1 MDEKQKADI
10 FESFANA
17 LPFGVLLLNSRRTA
31 MCWNLRAEQITGF
44 LRHEVIG
51 RRCAELAMFGCEG
64 RDHSAREST
73 ECPLRS
79 MIRNVRLSAPHFQL
93 QHKEGHSV
101 PVTIS
106 LLQLAGEGNEAAAA
120 VIFQEKSA
128 GRELRQWMSRAQSY
142 ADDELGIP
150 PIAASRDELQLSARD
165 SNTAVMLI
173 EVLDAQQMARHF
185 GRELLHNGLRNVVRS
200 VSTLVDVPNF
210 LGHWTAGCLLLLVPN
225 CEDRKVAVIAE
236 QIEMASI
243 KNGIRWWGDIVT
255 MQVRVQRVTLEEN
268 DSVQMIEKKLEQCR
282 TKVASDEE

>member
-1 MDEKQKADI
+1 
-10 FESFANA
+10 
-17 LPFGVLLLNSRRTA
+17 V
-31 MCWNLRAEQITGF
+31 CWNLRAEQITGF

-51 RRCAELAMFGCEG
+51 RRCAELGMFGCEG
-64 RDHSAREST
+64 RDHSACESA

-106 LLQLAGEGNEAAAA
+106 LLQLAGGGNEAEAA

-150 PIAASRDELQLSARD
+150 PISAARDELQLSAGD
-165 SNTAVMLI
+165 PNTAVMLI
-173 EVLDAQQMARHF
+173 EVLEGEQMARHF
-185 GRELLHNGLRNVVRS
+185 GRELLHNGMRNVVRS
-200 VSTLVDVPNF
+200 VSTLVDMPNF
-210 LGHWTAGCLLLLVPN
+210 LGHWKADCLLLLVPN
-225 CEDRKVAVIAE
+225 CSARKASVIAE
-236 QIEMASI
+236 QIEIAST

-255 MQVRVQRVTLEEN
+255 MHVRVRRVDLEEK
-268 DSVQMIEKKLEQCR
+268 DSATVIEKKLEQCR
-282 TKVASDEE
+282 TEVASDEE